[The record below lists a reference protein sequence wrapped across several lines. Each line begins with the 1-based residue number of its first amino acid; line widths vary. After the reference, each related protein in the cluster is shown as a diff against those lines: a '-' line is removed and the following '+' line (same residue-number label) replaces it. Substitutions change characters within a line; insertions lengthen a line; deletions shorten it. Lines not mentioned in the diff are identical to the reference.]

1 MKANKER
8 FHDFNTLLMGAH
20 LCFFEDQKVVR
31 FYPLALTRPLDQMR
45 MGILTLGEKWEY
57 ILNIHHA
64 TRTLRPW
71 LRDIFPSEAPRKG
84 KDYIWIN
91 SRFVPHYRIAED
103 VQRLEP
109 NEGLTSKGVPIVVR
123 LSGERT
129 VTEYTRQ
136 QDWMQGFDSHVMNG
150 GAAYPQ
156 HPIEFEGVSW
166 SDTDFGMLLNHP
178 WDLFHHN
185 ATQIEADLRLIRPT
199 RTLNHWA
206 NKNFFHVNSD
216 DVFVGSGARLD
227 PGIVLDASDGPIYIG
242 EGAHIMA
249 GALIKGPVAICDHS
263 VVRMGAKIYSGTTAG
278 PHCKLGGEVSTAIFQ
293 SYSNKAHDGYIGN
306 SLIGEWVN
314 IGADTN
320 NSNLKNNYS
329 SVKVYDWESG
339 ELKDS
344 GLQFCGLFM
353 ADHSKTAINSMLNS
367 GTVIG
372 VSSSI
377 LTNNFP
383 EKFIPSYA
391 WVTDTGTD
399 VFQLDKALETAQI
412 VMARRGIKM
421 SEAYRNMMQYLYV
434 IRKGILEKD
443 LA

>member
-1 MKANKER
+1 
-8 FHDFNTLLMGAH
+8 MGVH

-45 MGILTLGEKWEY
+45 MGILTLAEKWEY
-57 ILNIHHA
+57 ILDIHHA

-71 LRDIFPSEAPRKG
+71 LKDIFESEKPRAG
-84 KDYIWIN
+84 EDYIWIN
-91 SRFVPHYRIAED
+91 SRFVPHYKIA
-103 VQRLEP
+103 
-109 NEGLTSKGVPIVVR
+109 NEVSSLKSGQGLTCCGVPVVIR
-123 LSGERT
+123 LGGSQTIKEF
-129 VTEYTRQ
+129 EKQ
-136 QDWMQGFDSHVMNG
+136 QKWMHGFESHLNNG
-150 GAAYPQ
+150 GAFYPMQ
-156 HPIEFEGVSW
+156 AIEFDHVEYIESTCG
-166 SDTDFGMLLNHP
+166 LLLDHP

-185 ATQIEADLRLIRPT
+185 ASQIESDIRLLRPT
-199 RTLNHWA
+199 RTLNHWPL
-206 NKNFFHVNSD
+206 KNFFYVNAD
-216 DVFVGSGARLD
+216 DVYVGSGAKLD
-227 PGIVLDASDGPIYIG
+227 PGIVLDASEGPIYIG
-242 EGAHIMA
+242 AGAHIMA
-249 GALIKGPVAICDHS
+249 GALIKGPVAICENS
-263 VVRMGAKIYSGTTAG
+263 TVRMGAKIYGGTTAG
-278 PHCKLGGEVSTAIFQ
+278 PHCKLGGEVSTVIFQ

-367 GTVIG
+367 GTVCG

-383 EKFIPSYA
+383 PKYIPSYA
-391 WVTDTGTD
+391 WVTDTSVD
-399 VFQLDKALETAQI
+399 VFDFEKAIETAEI
-412 VMARRGIKM
+412 VMARRGVKI
-421 SEAYRNMMQYLYV
+421 SEAYKNMLRYLYKV
-434 IRKGILEKD
+434 RDGRAEK
-443 LA
+443 

>member
-1 MKANKER
+1 
-8 FHDFNTLLMGAH
+8 MGVH
-20 LCFFEDQKVVR
+20 LCFFEDSKVVR

-45 MGILTLGEKWEY
+45 MGILTLAEKWEY
-57 ILNIHHA
+57 ILDIHHA

-71 LRDIFPSEAPRKG
+71 LNGLFDSDKPLAGE
-84 KDYIWIN
+84 DYIWIN
-91 SRFVPHYRIAED
+91 SRFVPHFKIAAD
-103 VQRLEP
+103 VAALKPGQGLSCCDVPVVIRLNGDQTIREF
-109 NEGLTSKGVPIVVR
+109 EKM
-123 LSGERT
+123 
-129 VTEYTRQ
+129 
-136 QDWMQGFDSHVMNG
+136 QDWMHGFEEHLAND
-150 GAAYPQ
+150 GAAYPLQ
-156 HPIEFEGVSW
+156 TISFEDVVYES
-166 SDTDFGMLLNHP
+166 TDRGLLLDHP

-185 ATQIEADLRLIRPT
+185 ASQIEADIRLIRPT

-206 NKNFFHVNSD
+206 NKNFFYVNAD
-216 DVFVGSGARLD
+216 DVYVGSGAKLD
-227 PGIVLDASDGPIYIG
+227 PGIVLDASEGPIFIG

-249 GALIKGPVAICDHS
+249 GALIKGPVAICEHS
-263 VVRMGAKIYSGTTAG
+263 TVRMGAKIYSGTTAG

-329 SVKVYDWESG
+329 AVKVYDWETG

-367 GTVIG
+367 GTVCG

-383 EKFIPSYA
+383 PKYIPSYA
-391 WVTDTGTD
+391 WVTDTGID
-399 VFQLDKALETAQI
+399 VFDYEKAVDTARI
-412 VMARRGIKM
+412 VMARRGVELTESYKTM
-421 SEAYRNMMQYLYV
+421 LKYLFRV
-434 IRKGILEKD
+434 RDGRPVK
-443 LA
+443 

>member
-1 MKANKER
+1 
-8 FHDFNTLLMGAH
+8 MGVH
-20 LCFFEDQKVVR
+20 LCFFEDPKVVR

-45 MGILTLGEKWEY
+45 MGILTLAEKWEY
-57 ILNIHHA
+57 ILDIHHA

-71 LRDIFPSEAPRKG
+71 LNGLFDSDKPLAGE
-84 KDYIWIN
+84 DYIWIN
-91 SRFVPHYRIAED
+91 SRFVPHLKIASD
-103 VQRLEP
+103 VAALKPGQ
-109 NEGLTSKGVPIVVR
+109 GLSCCDVPVVVR
-123 LSGERT
+123 LSGDQT
-129 VTEYTRQ
+129 ISEYDKMQ
-136 QDWMQGFDSHVMNG
+136 QWMHGFEEHLAND
-150 GAAYPQ
+150 GAAYPMQ
-156 HPIEFEGVSW
+156 TISFDNVMYES
-166 SDTDFGMLLNHP
+166 TDKGLLLDHP

-185 ATQIEADLRLIRPT
+185 ASQIEADIRLIRPS

-206 NKNFFHVNSD
+206 NKNFFFVNAD
-216 DVFVGSGARLD
+216 DVYVGSGAKLD
-227 PGIVLDASDGPIYIG
+227 PGIVLDASEGPIFIG

-249 GALIKGPVAICDHS
+249 GALIKGPVAICKHS
-263 VVRMGAKIYSGTTAG
+263 TVRMGAKIYSGTTAG

-329 SVKVYDWESG
+329 SVKVYDWETG

-367 GTVIG
+367 GTVCG
-372 VSSSI
+372 VSSSV

-383 EKFIPSYA
+383 PKYIPSYA
-391 WVTDTGTD
+391 WVTDTGID
-399 VFQLDKALETAQI
+399 VFDYEKAVDTARI
-412 VMARRGIKM
+412 VMARRGIELTE
-421 SEAYRNMMQYLYV
+421 SYRTMLKYLFRV
-434 IRKGILEKD
+434 RDGRPVK
-443 LA
+443 